1 MHPFLIKRYAEK
13 TALWTALGALN
24 APLAFL
30 PTAISAYKLRRQ
42 AQQTPEESL
51 GPAIRYGGFKR
62 LESTSALAL
71 MANEMG
77 NKIGVTFTHVY
88 KSRDFNFENVMILQD
103 KPKQAALL
111 FQGDPL
117 LDMDLV
123 ASGQQHQ
130 FLRGILAHELGHT
143 HTRGTNHFQLNAS
156 ITGGL
161 YHIGAGLAMCVG
173 WGSMLFGN
181 FATGLGFLGTALAG
195 AVAGTTALVLR
206 SRNARNDEFL
216 ADIHGA
222 KMFGADD
229 LIITHDFAE
238 KILSPQMEEEKNRY
252 SGPDKPGLLARLH
265 EKFIASTHPPSHE
278 RLAALRAIF
287 KSTATFNLATCNLE
301 GGPRVQRYTQHQGP
315 APERLQATRVEPK
328 KDRHDPS

>member
-30 PTAISAYKLRRQ
+30 PTAISEYKLRRQ

-77 NKIGVTFTHVY
+77 NKVGVTFTHVY
-88 KSRDFNFENVMILQD
+88 KSRDFDFENVMILQD

-181 FATGLGFLGTALAG
+181 FATGLGFLGTAFAG

-222 KMFGADD
+222 KVFGADD

-238 KILSPQMEEEKNRY
+238 KILSPQIEQAKDRH
-252 SGPDKPGLLARLH
+252 SGPYRPGLMERLH

-287 KSTATFNLATCNLE
+287 KSTATFNLE